1 MPPLKVARSRAV
13 FLDRDGV
20 LNALI
25 QTDAG
30 VSRPPWTIE
39 ELKLLDGANEAV
51 ELLSK
56 FGFWAFVVTNQP
68 DVGHGL
74 LSIAEANAINNRL
87 RAEIPA
93 IQHVYACFHT
103 QSDRCECRKPRP
115 GMLVEAAQQ
124 WGLDLSSC
132 WLIGDRWIDL
142 LAGNRAGCRSV
153 LVRHPHSWLPTS
165 GGCPPQD
172 LSPDFEVADV
182 LSGAQFIVDSDS
194 PLK

>member
-20 LNALI
+20 LNSLI
-25 QTDAG
+25 HTAAG
-30 VSRPPWTIE
+30 TARPPWNVE
-39 ELKLLDGANEAV
+39 ELKVLDGANEAV

-56 FGFWAFVVTNQP
+56 CGYRVFVVTNQP

-74 LSIAEANAINNRL
+74 LSIAEANAINSRL
-87 RAEIPA
+87 RVEIPV
-93 IQHVYACFHT
+93 IQHVYACFHS
-103 QSDRCECRKPRP
+103 QSDRCDCRKPKP
-115 GMLVEAAQQ
+115 GMLVAAAQQ

-132 WLIGDRWIDL
+132 WLIGDRWIDV

-153 LVRHPHSWLPTS
+153 LVRCPHSWSPTS
-165 GGCPPQD
+165 EGMPPQD

-182 LSGAQFIVDSDS
+182 LSGARFIVDSDS
-194 PLK
+194 ALN